1 MSRTLTTLFVAA
13 ASLAAQ
19 SASAAKVTFNKHIA
33 PLVWQ
38 QCANCHRPG
47 QVAPFSLLSY
57 RDVQKRAEQIRD
69 ITAEGL
75 MPPWSP
81 APGHVAFSNGRRLTS
96 EEQKL
101 IAAWVAG
108 GAVEGAASD
117 LPPLPKF
124 PEGWQLGKPD
134 LVLEVPQPINVP
146 ATGRDLYVNVI
157 LPLKVPTGKY
167 LKAIEFHPGNRRVV
181 HHAVLFNDT
190 SGKSRELDE
199 ADPKMGFERVTPPG
213 KFLPGTMAIWTPGRN
228 PLPLPEGLSMPWP
241 EGSDLVLNL
250 HLHPSGKPEQ
260 EQSSVGVYFT
270 DEAPR
275 RSMIDLTLIDTKID
289 IPPGEKAFPTT
300 DSITLPIDMD
310 AQMIFPHMHLIGK
323 QMRVSAKLPDGS
335 VKVLLRI
342 DDWNFNW
349 QDLYQYAE
357 PIRLPKGTVVEMRG
371 VHDNSAENPHNP
383 RNPPGRVTWGE
394 QTNNEMSIAFLNLTP
409 VNESDMATNLPGQG
423 IRGLKAAIM
432 PASTRATIAAAAG
445 KPSAGD
451 IDQRAKDALKKFDRD
466 ANGKLNIDEIMVAI
480 NNRESREAIEKRL
493 KDFDLDKDNELNPA
507 ELLEAIKSQAKM
519 RAN

>member
-1 MSRTLTTLFVAA
+1 MSRIIPLLLITAI
-13 ASLAAQ
+13 SLATH
-19 SASAAKVTFNKHIA
+19 SATAAEVTFNKHIA

-81 APGHVAFSNGRRLTS
+81 APGHVAFANGRRLS
-96 EEQKL
+96 REEQKL
-101 IAAWVAG
+101 LADWVAG

-124 PEGWQLGKPD
+124 PEGWQLGEPD
-134 LVLEVPQPINVP
+134 LVLQLPEPIDVP
-146 ATGRDLYVNVI
+146 ATGRDLYINVI

-181 HHAVLFNDT
+181 HHAVLFNDAT
-190 SGKSRELDE
+190 GKSRELDA

-228 PLPLPEGLSMPWP
+228 PLPLPAGLSMPWP

-260 EQSSVGVYFT
+260 EQSTVGVFFT
-270 DEAPR
+270 DEAPQ

-289 IPPGEKAFPTT
+289 IPPGEKAFVTT
-300 DSITLPIDMD
+300 DSITLPFDMD

-323 QMRVSAKLPDGS
+323 QMRVSAKLPDGA
-335 VKVLLRI
+335 VKILL
-342 DDWNFNW
+342 W
-349 QDLYQYAE
+349 
-357 PIRLPKGTVVEMRG
+357 
-371 VHDNSAENPHNP
+371 
-383 RNPPGRVTWGE
+383 
-394 QTNNEMSIAFLNLTP
+394 
-409 VNESDMATNLPGQG
+409 
-423 IRGLKAAIM
+423 
-432 PASTRATIAAAAG
+432 
-445 KPSAGD
+445 
-451 IDQRAKDALKKFDRD
+451 
-466 ANGKLNIDEIMVAI
+466 
-480 NNRESREAIEKRL
+480 
-493 KDFDLDKDNELNPA
+493 
-507 ELLEAIKSQAKM
+507 
-519 RAN
+519 